1 MESVFLLL
9 PCYSSLVVVQSG
21 GTWPR
26 YGLLDKLAEK
36 RLIIAEKLKNMPTI
50 ILKTLINAP
59 IGLCFDLARS
69 IDLHVRSMEHS
80 NEQAIA
86 GKVNGLINLNESVS
100 WRAKH
105 FGIYFEM
112 TNKISAM
119 NSPNSFT
126 DEIIEGPF
134 KKLLHQHLFKTIG
147 TQTEMTDVFEF
158 KAPFGIIGWIAEKLF
173 LTRYMKQLLVER
185 NEIIRHEAEQYQSN
199 H

>member
-1 MESVFLLL
+1 M
-9 PCYSSLVVVQSG
+9 P
-21 GTWPR
+21 
-26 YGLLDKLAEK
+26 K
-36 RLIIAEKLKNMPTI
+36 IIV
-50 ILKTLINAP
+50 KTLINAP

-126 DEIIEGPF
+126 DEMTNGPF
-134 KKLLHQHLFKTIG
+134 KKLHHQHSFKTIG
-147 TQTEMTDVFEF
+147 KQTEMTDIFEF
-158 KAPFGIIGWIAEKLF
+158 KGPFGILGWMAEKLL
-173 LTRYMKQLLVER
+173 LTGYMKRLLVER
-185 NEIIRHEAEQYQSN
+185 NNIIKREAEKG
-199 H
+199 